1 MVKFASAPRPTLED
15 LERAFSFSGNVDQ
28 VEAKRAEDED
38 EDSHH
43 DRVLYPPAAIIRD
56 SADGSNVD
64 ILSGEASKS
73 TSCERDETEN
83 QALQKELQILREKN
97 ALLERQLAAAE
108 EVSKRRS
115 TQLNARYH
123 GHEEII
129 QDLKEQLSSLQVT
142 YNLLQRTGIHTS
154 VCETHEV
161 PSSNN
166 AGEATPSSSN
176 AAGEKMER
184 DERGMPPGGTVYGA
198 LISTPKLGVLFF
210 KPQELTSS
218 LFRGTAKE
226 FVKELKERP
235 VVAFMTEQS
244 SAGAAG
250 VKLGDI
256 LLKVNGVDVSS
267 PEEANRLIR
276 AGPRPLPLLFH
287 VPNTK
292 IGFVEGEFMVKYGK
306 GTSAVPKRSMA
317 WKTKY
322 VVIGGIIAQ
331 PGMMQIFNSKV
342 GYFVH
347 LILCVYGFICGI
359 IDSMFPNMQAV
370 S

>member
-15 LERAFSFSGNVDQ
+15 LERAFSSSGNVDQ
-28 VEAKRAEDED
+28 EEAKRAEDD

-43 DRVLYPPAAIIRD
+43 DSDRVLYPPAAMIRD

-64 ILSGEASKS
+64 ILTGEASKS
-73 TSCERDETEN
+73 IYCERDETEN
-83 QALQKELQILREKN
+83 KALQKELQILREKN
-97 ALLERQLAAAE
+97 TMLERQLAAAE
-108 EVSKRRS
+108 ELSRHRN
-115 TQLNARYH
+115 TQLNAKYH
-123 GHEEII
+123 GHEENI
-129 QDLKEQLSSLQVT
+129 QELKQQLSSLQVT
-142 YNLLQRTGIHTS
+142 YNLLQRTGVHTS
-154 VCETHEV
+154 VCKTHEV

-166 AGEATPSSSN
+166 VGGATPSSN
-176 AAGEKMER
+176 AAGEEMER
-184 DERGMPPGGTVYGA
+184 DEGGMPPGGTVYGA
-198 LISTPKLGVLFF
+198 LISTPKVGVIFF
-210 KPQELTSS
+210 KPKELTGS
-218 LFRGTAKE
+218 LFRGTARE
-226 FVKELKERP
+226 FVKGLKERP

-244 SAGAAG
+244 SACAAG
-250 VKLGDI
+250 VKLGDV

-292 IGFVEGEFMVKYGK
+292 IGFVEGEFMVKYSK
-306 GTSAVPKRSMA
+306 WTSAVPKRSIA

-347 LILCVYGFICGI
+347 LILYVYGCICGI
-359 IDSMFPNMQAV
+359 D
-370 S
+370 